1 MRVTPSIQSRNFLED
16 LARTKA
22 RMDKAQDE
30 MSSGRRVNILSDDP
44 YAAGQASEIEAVSS
58 ENTEYISNNDQL
70 SSKLGFLDGTL
81 QRLVLSVENA
91 QTLAAQALSG
101 TTTAESRAALSEGI
115 TGTRKQVLSIANTQY
130 NGVFLFSGT
139 HRPAADAFTDSAP
152 GFTYDGNDDA
162 IYQRLDRST
171 TVQTNITGQDLFG
184 DPPAILDVLDDLK
197 TAIDNNDPTAIR
209 TEMANLETFSNRVN
223 AMGAIVG
230 ERVQLVD
237 QTQARLR
244 EHNLALKK
252 ETSRL
257 TDANLVE
264 SISDFNLADQAVKVS
279 LSSQAR
285 IEQLSLLDYL
295 R

>member
-30 MSSGRRVNILSDDP
+30 LSSGRRVNVLSDDP

-58 ENTEYISNNDQL
+58 ENAEFIANNDQL
-70 SSKLGFLDGTL
+70 ISKFGFLDSTM
-81 QRLVLSVENA
+81 QRLVLSLENA
-91 QTLAAQALSG
+91 QTLSAQALSG
-101 TTTAESRAALSEGI
+101 TTTAESRAALAEEVSGV
-115 TGTRKQVLSIANTQY
+115 RKQVLSMANTQY
-130 NGVFLFSGT
+130 NGVFLCSGT
-139 HRPAADAFTDSAP
+139 RRPAADGFINNAP
-152 GFTYDGNDDA
+152 GFTYDGNDEA
-162 IYQRLDRST
+162 VYQKLDRST
-171 TVQTNITGQDLFG
+171 TIQTNVTGQDLFG
-184 DPPAILDVLDDLK
+184 GPPAVLDVLDALK
-197 TAIDNNDPTAIR
+197 TAIDTNDPTAIR
-209 TEMANLETFSNRVN
+209 AEAANLETLANRFN
-223 AMGAIVG
+223 SLGAIVG
-230 ERVQLVD
+230 ERVQLAE
-237 QTQARLR
+237 QTQSRLR

>member
-16 LARTKA
+16 LARTKT
-22 RMDKAQDE
+22 RMDKAQGE
-30 MSSGRRVNILSDDP
+30 LSSGRRVNVLSDDP
-44 YAAGQASEIEAVSS
+44 YAAGQASEIDAVSS
-58 ENTEYISNNDQL
+58 ENAEFIANNDQL
-70 SSKLGFLDGTL
+70 ISKFGFLDSTL
-81 QRLVLSVENA
+81 QRLVMSLENA
-91 QTLAAQALSG
+91 QTLSAQALSG
-101 TTTAESRAALSEGI
+101 TTTAESRAALAEGVS
-115 TGTRKQVLSIANTQY
+115 GVRKQVLSMANTQY

-139 HRPAADAFTDSAP
+139 RRPAADAFIDNAP
-152 GFTYDGNDDA
+152 GFTYNGNDEA
-162 IYQRLDRST
+162 VYQKLDRST
-171 TVQTNITGQDLFG
+171 TIQTNVTGQDLFG
-184 DPPAILDVLDDLK
+184 DPPAVLDVLDALK

-209 TEMANLETFSNRVN
+209 AEAANLETLANRFN
-223 AMGAIVG
+223 SLGAIVG
-230 ERVQLVD
+230 ERIQLAE
-237 QTQARLR
+237 QTQSRLR

>member
-1 MRVTPSIQSRNFLED
+1 MRITPSIQSRNFLED
-16 LARTKA
+16 LSRTKA
-22 RMDKAQDE
+22 RLDKAQDE
-30 MSSGRRVNILSDDP
+30 LSSGRRVNVLSDDP

-58 ENTEYISNNDQL
+58 ENEEFIANNDQL
-70 SSKLGFLDGTL
+70 ISKLGFLDSTL
-81 QRLVLSVENA
+81 QRLVLSLENA

-101 TTTAESRAALSEGI
+101 TTTAESRAALAEGV
-115 TGTRKQVLSIANTQY
+115 TGVRKQVLSLANAQY

-139 HRPAADAFTDSAP
+139 RRPAADAFIDNAP
-152 GFTYDGNDDA
+152 GFTYGGNDEA
-162 IYQRLDRST
+162 IYQKLDRST
-171 TVQTNITGQDLFG
+171 TIQTNVTGQDLFG
-184 DPPAILDVLDDLK
+184 DPPAVLDVLEALE

-209 TEMANLETFSNRVN
+209 AEVANLETLANRVN
-223 AMGAIVG
+223 SLGAIVG
-230 ERVQLVD
+230 ARIQLGE
-237 QTQARLR
+237 QTQSRLR
-244 EHNLALKK
+244 DHNLGLKK

-285 IEQLSLLDYL
+285 IAQLSLLDYL

>member
-1 MRVTPSIQSRNFLED
+1 M
-16 LARTKA
+16 
-22 RMDKAQDE
+22 
-30 MSSGRRVNILSDDP
+30 
-44 YAAGQASEIEAVSS
+44 
-58 ENTEYISNNDQL
+58 
-70 SSKLGFLDGTL
+70 
-81 QRLVLSVENA
+81 
-91 QTLAAQALSG
+91 
-101 TTTAESRAALSEGI
+101 
-115 TGTRKQVLSIANTQY
+115 ANTQY

-139 HRPAADAFTDSAP
+139 RRPAADAFIDNAP
-152 GFTYDGNDDA
+152 GFTYNGNDEA
-162 IYQRLDRST
+162 VYQKLDRST
-171 TVQTNITGQDLFG
+171 TIQTNVTGQDLFG
-184 DPPAILDVLDDLK
+184 DPPAVLDVLDALK

-209 TEMANLETFSNRVN
+209 AEAANLETLANRFN
-223 AMGAIVG
+223 SLGAIVG
-230 ERVQLVD
+230 ERIQLAE
-237 QTQARLR
+237 QTQSRLR

>member
-30 MSSGRRVNILSDDP
+30 LSSGRRVNVLSDDP

-58 ENTEYISNNDQL
+58 ENAEFIANNDQL
-70 SSKLGFLDGTL
+70 ISKLGFLDGTL
-81 QRLVLSVENA
+81 QRLVLSLENA

-101 TTTAESRAALSEGI
+101 TTTAESRAALAEGVA
-115 TGTRKQVLSIANTQY
+115 GVRKQVLSMANTQY
-130 NGVFLFSGT
+130 NGVFLFSGSR
-139 HRPAADAFTDSAP
+139 RPAADAFTDNAP
-152 GFTYDGNDDA
+152 GFTYDGNDEA
-162 IYQRLDRST
+162 VYQRLDRST

-184 DPPAILDVLDDLK
+184 APPAVLDVLDALK

-209 TEMANLETFSNRVN
+209 AEAANLETIANRMN
-223 AMGAIVG
+223 ALGAIVG
-230 ERVQLVD
+230 ERIQLAE
-237 QTQARLR
+237 QTQSRLR

-264 SISDFNLADQAVKVS
+264 SISDFNLADQAVQVS

>member
-1 MRVTPSIQSRNFLED
+1 MRITPSIQSRNFLED

-30 MSSGRRVNILSDDP
+30 LSSGRRVNVLSDDP
-44 YAAGQASEIEAVSS
+44 YAVSQASEIEAESS
-58 ENTEYISNNDQL
+58 ENAAFIANNDQL
-70 SSKLGFLDGTL
+70 ISKFGFLDSTL
-81 QRLVLSVENA
+81 QRLVLTLENA

-101 TTTAESRAALSEGI
+101 TTTAESRAALSEGV

-130 NGVFLFSGT
+130 NGTFLFSGSR
-139 HRPAADAFTDSAP
+139 RPTADAFTDNAP
-152 GFTYDGNDDA
+152 GFSYDGNDEA
-162 IYQRLDRST
+162 LYQRLDRST

-184 DPPAILDVLDDLK
+184 DAPAILDVLDDLK
-197 TAIDNNDPTAIR
+197 TAIDNNDSTAIR
-209 TEMANLETFSNRVN
+209 AEMANLETLANRVN
-223 AMGAIVG
+223 ALGAVVG
-230 ERVQLVD
+230 ERTQLVE
-237 QTQARLR
+237 QTQSRLR
-244 EHNLALKK
+244 GYNLALKK

-257 TDANLVE
+257 TDANLIE

-279 LSSQAR
+279 FSSQAR